1 MTLLF
6 RTTVSLVALSSAVL
20 AFSPSSNKRM
30 GVALQQFRPFGIIPE
45 VRGDT
50 SVKMIG
56 GFIQGIFGK
65 KTADITDTC
74 FFDISID
81 DKPAGRI
88 ELGLYGTIQE
98 SYCFVWDLCQ
108 NLFGSFQFF
117 PWPSLTNIFLL
128 SFRYCDTKNC

>member
-6 RTTVSLVALSSAVL
+6 RATVSLVALSSAAV
-20 AFSPSSNKRM
+20 AFSPSLLTSNKRM
-30 GVALQQFRPFGIIPE
+30 GAASKQFTPFGIIPE
-45 VRGDT
+45 VRGNT

-81 DKPAGRI
+81 GKPAGRI
-88 ELGLYGTIQE
+88 ELGLYGRIQE
-98 SYCFVWDLCQ
+98 SYRFVWELCQ
-108 NLFGSFQFF
+108 ILFCSKPIYIFF
-117 PWPSLTNIFLL
+117 HCHP
-128 SFRYCDTKNC
+128 